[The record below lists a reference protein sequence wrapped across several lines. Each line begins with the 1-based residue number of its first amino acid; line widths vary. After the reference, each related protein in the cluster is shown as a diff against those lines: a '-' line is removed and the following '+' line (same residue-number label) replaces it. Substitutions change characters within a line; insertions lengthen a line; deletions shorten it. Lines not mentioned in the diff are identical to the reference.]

1 MTPGLWVGEP
11 RQRKVLTAEAAR
23 RANVRPVACNR
34 TSVPM
39 SSRTFALALGA
50 CLAACA
56 TSQPSH
62 NTLAPAR
69 EPAAPAAEAPPAA
82 LTPAD
87 QERELVTAIRSVTSM
102 RWDVHRRLDSA
113 RARGDREELRCLDGL
128 LTEMDAA
135 LRMVGEQ
142 RERFLFAADASAHR
156 DQTFHRAMAIRSRA
170 TEIRDEARR
179 CLIGGDVIEGTVTT
193 VVVRETE

>member
-1 MTPGLWVGEP
+1 
-11 RQRKVLTAEAAR
+11 
-23 RANVRPVACNR
+23 
-34 TSVPM
+34 M
-39 SSRTFALALGA
+39 SSRILAAALGA
-50 CLAACA
+50 CLMACA
-56 TSQPSH
+56 SSQSSRSA
-62 NTLAPAR
+62 LAPAH
-69 EPAAPAAEAPPAA
+69 EPSASLAEATPAA

-87 QERELVTAIRSVTSM
+87 QERELATAIRSITSM

-135 LRMVGEQ
+135 LRMAGEQ
-142 RERFLFAADASAHR
+142 RERFLFAADASARR

-179 CLIGGDVIEGTVTT
+179 CLLGGDVIEGTVTT
-193 VVVRETE
+193 VIVRENE